1 MTPDHDPG
9 NDPEVIVVGGG
20 HNGLVCAA
28 YLARAG
34 RRVVLVEARPSVG
47 GCASTVHAL
56 GARVNICNCD
66 HFAVRTLPLV
76 EELGLQQH
84 GLAYLDLELATVALS
99 WTGDQPFLQFH
110 DVDATVEAL
119 RLTRP
124 DQVDGYRR
132 FVADALPALRL
143 VLYLAQ
149 APPGPRSGLA
159 AVAAGHGRGLATVLR
174 WSRRSAAQVLRSYFS
189 SETILG
195 AAVAGG
201 PAVWGV
207 SPHTPGS
214 GLGALRL
221 AMVHAVRPGRPVGG
235 SGALT
240 DALRASFEAAG
251 GRVITCA
258 RAERVLIEGDRV
270 LGVMV
275 TRTPGVG
282 EDTGPLSAGD
292 AFSGGSGSPGAG
304 GAGGVGGPGDDGG
317 TWDAGLKRSG
327 GGGVSEPLRARTV
340 VVACDPRATVLE
352 WTGTI
357 PNSMGGVRALAARWQ
372 GRPRPPGYES
382 KLDALIGELP
392 AYRQID
398 ERLQRRLGVGPGELL
413 AATTF
418 ITPSVDAV
426 DAAHRALQRNEV
438 VAQPILLAN
447 IPSVADSTMRG
458 PAGSHVFSLE
468 VLFTPYE
475 LPGGWPGSPEPQ
487 RWLEAFASHTEGG
500 FLAGVQQWRAMTPD
514 RYEQEFFMP
523 KGYAQS
529 FSGGPLASLLGRD
542 RELSRYRTPVRGL
555 FVTGAATFP
564 GAGIWGASGRNTARV
579 VLDS

>member
-1 MTPDHDPG
+1 MTPDHDPDH
-9 NDPEVIVVGGG
+9 DPGLDPGLDPDVIVVGGG

-34 RRVVLVEARPSVG
+34 KRVVLLEARPSVG
-47 GCASTVHAL
+47 GCASTVDAL

-66 HFAVRTLPLV
+66 HFAVRSLPLV
-76 EELGLQQH
+76 EELGLDRH
-84 GLAYLDLELATVALS
+84 GLAYLDLDLTMAALS
-99 WTGDQPFLQFH
+99 WSGDQPFLQFH
-110 DVDATVEAL
+110 DVSRTVESL
-119 RLTRP
+119 RATLP
-124 DQVDGYRR
+124 DQVEGYQR

-159 AVAAGHGRGLATVLR
+159 ALAAGHGKGLATLLR
-174 WSRRSAAQVLRSYFS
+174 WSRRSAAQVLRGYFT

-207 SPHTPGS
+207 SPHTPGT

-221 AMVHAVRPGRPVGG
+221 AMPHAVRPGRPIGG

-251 GRVITCA
+251 GRVLTGA

-270 LGVMV
+270 LGVRAV
-275 TRTPGVG
+275 LEPAPIDRA
-282 EDTGPLSAGD
+282 TGGAVARSA
-292 AFSGGSGSPGAG
+292 AGAG
-304 GAGGVGGPGDDGG
+304 
-317 TWDAGLKRSG
+317 TTEL
-327 GGGVSEPLRARTV
+327 LRAALV
-340 VVACDPRATVLE
+340 VVACDPRATTLE
-352 WTGTI
+352 WTGAI
-357 PNSMGGVRALAARWQ
+357 PSGLGGIKALAERWQ
-372 GRPRPPGYES
+372 GRARPPGYES
-382 KLDALIGELP
+382 KLDALISELP
-392 AYRQID
+392 MYRQID
-398 ERLQRRLGVGPGELL
+398 ERLLGRLGLGATDVLG
-413 AATTF
+413 ATTF
-418 ITPSVDAV
+418 ITPTVDAIHT
-426 DAAHRALQRNEV
+426 AHQALQRNEM
-438 VAQPILLAN
+438 VAEPILLAN
-447 IPSVADSTMRG
+447 VPSVADQTMRAPG
-458 PAGSHVFSLE
+458 GAHVFSLE
-468 VLFTPYE
+468 VLFTPYD
-475 LPGGWPGSPEPQ
+475 LAGGWVDSPEPG
-487 RWLEAFASHTEGG
+487 RWLEAFAGHTDGG

-529 FSGGPLASLLGRD
+529 FAGGPLAALLGRD

-564 GAGIWGASGRNTARV
+564 GAGIWGASGRNTAQV
-579 VLDS
+579 VLGR

>member
-1 MTPDHDPG
+1 M
-9 NDPEVIVVGGG
+9 VGGG

-34 RRVVLVEARPSVG
+34 KTVLLVEARQSVG
-47 GCASTVHAL
+47 GCASTVDAI

-66 HFAVRTLPLV
+66 HFAVRTMPLI
-76 EELGLQQH
+76 EELDLQQH
-84 GLAYLDLELATVALS
+84 GLAYLNLDLTMAALS

-110 DVDATVEAL
+110 DVDRTVESL
-119 RLTRP
+119 RITLP
-124 DQVDGYRR
+124 DQVEGYRR

-143 VLYLAQ
+143 VLRLAQ
-149 APPGPRSGLA
+149 APPGPRNGMA
-159 AVAAGHGRGLATVLR
+159 ALAAGHGRGLATLVR
-174 WSRRSAAQVLRSYFS
+174 WSRRSAAQVLRSYFT

-207 SPHTPGS
+207 SPFTPGT

-221 AMVHAVRPGRPVGG
+221 AMPHAVRPGRPVGG

-251 GRVITCA
+251 GRVLTGA
-258 RAERVLIEGDRV
+258 RAARVLIEGDRV
-270 LGVMV
+270 LGVQLASAK
-275 TRTPGVG
+275 PGPP
-282 EDTGPLSAGD
+282 EL
-292 AFSGGSGSPGAG
+292 
-304 GAGGVGGPGDDGG
+304 
-317 TWDAGLKRSG
+317 
-327 GGGVSEPLRARTV
+327 LRASQV
-340 VVACDPRATVLE
+340 VVACDPRATTLE

-357 PNSMGGVRALAARWQ
+357 PSGLGRGAVCALAERW
-372 GRPRPPGYES
+372 RDRARPPGYES
-382 KLDALIGELP
+382 KLDAIISELP

-398 ERLQRRLGVGPGELL
+398 GQLRGRLGVGPEDVLG
-413 AATTF
+413 ATTF
-418 ITPSVDAV
+418 ITPSVDAI

-438 VAQPILLAN
+438 VAEPILLAN
-447 IPSVADSTMRG
+447 VPSVADPTMAG

-468 VLFTPYE
+468 VLFTPYD
-475 LPGGWPGSPEPQ
+475 LPGGWVDSPEPA
-487 RWLEAFASHTEGG
+487 RWLPAFAGHTDGE

-523 KGYAQS
+523 RGYAQS
-529 FSGGPLASLLGRD
+529 FAGGPLASLLGRD
-542 RELSRYRTPVRGL
+542 RELSRYRTPLRGL

-579 VLDS
+579 VLGS